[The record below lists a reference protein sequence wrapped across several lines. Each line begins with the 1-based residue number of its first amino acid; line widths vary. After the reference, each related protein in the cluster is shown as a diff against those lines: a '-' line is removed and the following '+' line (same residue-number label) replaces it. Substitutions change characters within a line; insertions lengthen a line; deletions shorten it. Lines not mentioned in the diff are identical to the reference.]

1 MTTET
6 SGEIYWEDMTEE
18 QQLEVV
24 AGKRNARR
32 QEAPSSQA
40 ISIDG
45 LIFDDDV
52 DDDDDDEIEGV
63 S

>member
-1 MTTET
+1 MNTDTP
-6 SGEIYWEDMTEE
+6 GEIYWEDMTLDE
-18 QQLEVV
+18 QLEVV

-32 QEAPSSQA
+32 HEPPSSQE

-45 LIFDDDV
+45 LIFDDD
-52 DDDDDDEIEGV
+52 DEIEGV